1 MKQRILFL
9 FMTVSLLFAG
19 SGRLWAYGET
29 TSYVLANTG
38 SNEVEVM
45 DRWSSNKNITYQ
57 LSGPGKEISVDH
69 KHYWS
74 ATNQITVNVY
84 ESTDGSGTAVFSSKL
99 SSNTDWKTTIIDIS
113 AYPNARSIKFSGGGT
128 ERKYIRNVSVTRATT
143 LSTSTSS
150 IDFGSR
156 DISAAAITKTASIT
170 YNNTT
175 YNQQVIGTCT
185 DSHFTVTSKD
195 VGDTGTT
202 TVNVAYTSSTPGSHS
217 GTVTLTMNG
226 KTVAFGVSATSTT
239 TYRFAATATPNDA
252 SYGSAN
258 ATVAAAVISNSTKT
272 SESTTA
278 TFTATP
284 NTGYRFLG
292 WGTSAD
298 ASTYVSTA
306 NPYQMSLNNSVPQ
319 STVSQTLYAIFEE
332 IPPKI
337 LKPSDISDYE
347 EAEFQIVIL
356 NRNFS
361 AGFNTIALPFATTR
375 AELGVDGVY
384 ELCNVGYD
392 STKGYTFYFKEVEE
406 LKANKPYVIKHA
418 APINTISWTVKTLL
432 PLTPGSTTCGAWTM
446 TANFTPGMS
455 MSGKYGV
462 VNGRGKVM
470 KGGVSSTLNAY
481 AAYFVMNPTTR
492 ADAYTHPIPADAVPL
507 FSIPV
512 GR

>member
-1 MKQRILFL
+1 
-9 FMTVSLLFAG
+9 MTVSLLFAG

-38 SNEVEVM
+38 SSEITVM
-45 DRWSSNKNITYQ
+45 TGGSINQNVKYT
-57 LSGPGKEISVDH
+57 LSGPGQLISFEYKRGTLGTGKITVYCYESLDC
-69 KHYWS
+69 S
-74 ATNQITVNVY
+74 GNAVTNQSY
-84 ESTDGSGTAVFSSKL
+84 SLSTSWQS
-99 SSNTDWKTTIIDIS
+99 TTIDIS
-113 AYPNARSIKFSGGGT
+113 SYPNVRSIKFSASGT
-128 ERKYIRNVSVTRATT
+128 LSKYIRYLSVTRATT

-156 DISAAAITKTASIT
+156 DISAASITKTASIT

-175 YNQQVIGTCT
+175 YNQQVTGTCT
-185 DSHFTVTSKD
+185 DDHFTVTSKN

-202 TVNVAYTSSTPGSHS
+202 TIDVTYTSSTPGSHS
-217 GTVTLTMNG
+217 GTVTLLMNG
-226 KTVAFGVSATSTT
+226 KTVTFGVSGTSTT

-337 LKPSDISDYE
+337 LNPSDVSDYE
-347 EAEFQIVIL
+347 EAEFQEVIL
-356 NRNFS
+356 SRNFPS
-361 AGFNTIALPFATTR
+361 GFNTIALPFATTR

-392 STKGYTFYFKEVEE
+392 TTKGYTFYFKEVEE

-470 KGGVSSTLNAY
+470 KGGASSTLNAY

-507 FSIPV
+507 FSIPADK
-512 GR
+512 

>member
-9 FMTVSLLFAG
+9 FMIVSLLFAG

-29 TSYVLANTG
+29 TSYVLDESSEFSIGAY
-38 SNEVEVM
+38 SNSSGVEF
-45 DRWSSNKNITYQ
+45 T
-57 LSGPGKEISVDH
+57 LSGPGATLSFSIKKKSAATQTTYVYGYDSSGNETTLGSYSSGSLTTSYVDKSIEIS
-69 KHYWS
+69 
-74 ATNQITVNVY
+74 
-84 ESTDGSGTAVFSSKL
+84 ESIVKIKFKASGTL
-99 SSNTDWKTTIIDIS
+99 N
-113 AYPNARSIKFSGGGT
+113 
-128 ERKYIRNVSVTRATT
+128 KYISNVKVTRATT

-195 VGDTGTT
+195 VGYTGTT
-202 TVNVAYTSSTPGSHS
+202 TVNISYTSSTPGSHS

-226 KTVAFGVSATSTT
+226 KTVTFGVSATSTT

-375 AELGVDGVY
+375 TELGVDGVY

-392 STKGYTFYFKEVEE
+392 TTKGYTFYFKEVEE

-432 PLTPGSTTCGAWTM
+432 SLTPGSTTCGAWTM

-470 KGGVSSTLNAY
+470 KGGASSTLNAY
-481 AAYFVMNPTTR
+481 SAYFVMNPTTR